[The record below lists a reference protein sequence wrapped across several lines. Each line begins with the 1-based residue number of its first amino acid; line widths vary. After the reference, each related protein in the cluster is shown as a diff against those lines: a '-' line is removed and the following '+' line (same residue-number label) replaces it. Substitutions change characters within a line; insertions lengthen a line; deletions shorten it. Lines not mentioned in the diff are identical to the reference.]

1 MKVFRFCKYF
11 NMKNCETI
19 NSSVVLVDKNNIII
33 NNAQQPIQ
41 LNNPFIDLANKLVLN
56 NAYNT
61 EFSQIKTNIPN
72 TDILRKT
79 SQVKNMM

>member
-1 MKVFRFCKYF
+1 MKVFRFYKFF

-19 NSSVVLVDKNNIII
+19 NSSVVLVYKNNIII

-41 LNNPFIDLANKLVLN
+41 LNNPFMDLANKIVLN

-61 EFSQIKTNIPN
+61 EFSQMKTNMP
-72 TDILRKT
+72 DVEEKLHE
-79 SQVKNMM
+79 